1 MTPSEM
7 PRLAM
12 MNENSPI
19 GAREMPPLNAVSG
32 SGSWPESIIPIVA
45 NISLATTASIA
56 IGTIEVQRAAIIPG
70 STIIPTDRKNIAPN
84 MSLMPAVT
92 LSTLWTCRVP
102 AKSDPAMNAPSS
114 IEKPSQCAS
123 IPMRK
128 QKPRLS
134 SVRVSSLISPIVLSR
149 MVGRKNMPRISQST
163 R

>member
-19 GAREMPPLNAVSG
+19 GAREMPPLNAV

-56 IGTIEVQRAAIIPG
+56 IGTIEVQRAAMMPG

-84 MSLMPAVT
+84 ISFMPAVT
-92 LSTLWTCRVP
+92 LSTL
-102 AKSDPAMNAPSS
+102 
-114 IEKPSQCAS
+114 
-123 IPMRK
+123 
-128 QKPRLS
+128 
-134 SVRVSSLISPIVLSR
+134 
-149 MVGRKNMPRISQST
+149 
-163 R
+163 